1 MSILLLLGTCRKSV
15 DTSILDFGS
24 HFVKKE

>member
-1 MSILLLLGTCRKSV
+1 MSILLLLDTCRKSV
-15 DTSILDFGS
+15 DISILDFDS